1 MSNFEQVAKAY
12 YNANPKASQREGA
25 RHIAELLGWG
35 EGKARHNL
43 RALFKDQ
50 EPWLGLW
57 APEQQLEQHEEGAAP
72 EQQLE
77 QHEEGAAPEQL
88 NEVQRARCSR
98 CGFTASTPEEVR
110 TLFGVRKM
118 RLKSGL
124 LRAYPQSKCRACTH
138 K

>member
-72 EQQLE
+72 EQ
-77 QHEEGAAPEQL
+77 L

>member
-1 MSNFEQVAKAY
+1 MMSFEQVAKAY

-25 RHIAELLGWG
+25 RHIAEELGWG

-43 RALFKDQ
+43 RSLFKDQ

-57 APEQQLEQHEEGAAP
+57 APEEVAAP

-77 QHEEGAAPEQL
+77 EVAAPEQQLEEVAAPEQL
-88 NEVQRARCSR
+88 NEVQCARCSR

-110 TLFGVRKM
+110 TLFGIRKM
-118 RLKSGL
+118 RLKTGL